1 MLIGKGVEVLAS
13 GWLLRV
19 ESWEKILAISHL
31 THENRKCFLRIRF
44 DMKVSSNKGGWGQNG
59 ASLPSWSSYF
69 GDRILWV
76 LKL

>member
-44 DMKVSSNKGGWGQNG
+44 DMKVSSNKGGVGGRMAQVCLLG
-59 ASLPSWSSYF
+59 LHISGIEFF
-69 GDRILWV
+69 GS
-76 LKL
+76 